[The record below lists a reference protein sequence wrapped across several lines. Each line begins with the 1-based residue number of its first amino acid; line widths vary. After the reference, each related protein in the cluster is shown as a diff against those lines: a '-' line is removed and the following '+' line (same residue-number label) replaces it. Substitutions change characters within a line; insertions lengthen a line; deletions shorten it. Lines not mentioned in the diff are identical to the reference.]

1 MTVLSLNSRLIV
13 LSRPEKTDESTIQ
26 SFGYSLEVSLSAV
39 AAVVVSVVTDVAADV
54 SVTRVVQPETARLIH
69 SDKAA
74 KALIFLMILLKS
86 VNKVPEHIAPVLEM
100 PEVIV

>member
-13 LSRPEKTDESTIQ
+13 LSRPEKTDGSTIQ
-26 SFGYSLEVSLSAV
+26 SFGYSLEVSLSVV
-39 AAVVVSVVTDVAADV
+39 AAVVSVVTDVAVVV
-54 SVTRVVQPETARLIH
+54 SATRVLHPETARLIH

-86 VNKVPEHIAPVLEM
+86 VNKVPEHVAPVLEM
-100 PEVIV
+100 PEMIV

>member
-13 LSRPEKTDESTIQ
+13 LSRPEKTDGSTIQ
-26 SFGYSLEVSLSAV
+26 SFGYSLEVSLSIV
-39 AAVVVSVVTDVAADV
+39 AAVVSVVTDVAAVV
-54 SVTRVVQPETARLIH
+54 SATRVLHPETARLIH

-74 KALIFLMILLKS
+74 KALIFLMVLLKS
-86 VNKVPEHIAPVLEM
+86 VNKVPEHVAPVLEM